1 MQFDMLNLPVQ
12 LLLVYAYA
20 DTHTHTLVISAL
32 YIQLFRYMICSV
44 SISCPLCACAIK
56 RPYSGLFLSYL
67 SMPFCFFPWNVSN
80 VA

>member
-44 SISCPLCACAIK
+44 SISCPLCQVQLNVHTLVCFCHT
-56 RPYSGLFLSYL
+56 YQC
-67 SMPFCFFPWNVSN
+67 PFVSFHGMCQM
-80 VA
+80 